1 MKITILLKRIINLVT
16 EFVRIILKVL
26 ANYLHN

>member
-16 EFVRIILKVL
+16 EFVRITLKVL